1 VRHTI
6 TDLINIKEIIELVR
20 QQEPNRQD
28 IIIALTNSFSG
39 HWESKAYYKFVVSKN
54 ANEKGAEWQFEE
66 NIVIESET
74 LGTLVIDYLKDKRI
88 GGIEFLKNL
97 D

>member
-1 VRHTI
+1 M
-6 TDLINIKEIIELVR
+6 TDHLNIDEIIDLVR
-20 QQEPNRQD
+20 QQAPNRQD
-28 IIIALTNSFSG
+28 IINALTNSSGG
-39 HWESKAYYKFVVSKN
+39 HWKSKAYYNFVDSKN
-54 ANEKGAEWQFEE
+54 ANQKGAEWQFDE
-66 NIVIESET
+66 NIVLESET